1 MPEPNG
7 DHGSIDAS
15 LQHFHGCGVS
25 KDMWANVF
33 IGERR
38 TYLLRSSS
46 VFGHEMLNRVG
57 TESSASRAREQ
68 ETRCILS
75 LVFDPG
81 VEDRRGRLRQR
92 SATLL
97 SALSF
102 ATDVG
107 ASTQRDVLLSQASQF

>member
-1 MPEPNG
+1 MSQPNR
-7 DHGSIDAS
+7 DHGSIDAG
-15 LQHFHGCGVS
+15 LQHFHGCGVAQN
-25 KDMWANVF
+25 MWTNVF
-33 IGERR
+33 FGERR
-38 TYLLRSSS
+38 TYLLCSLS

-81 VEDRRGRLRQR
+81 IKDRCGRLRQR
-92 SATLL
+92 SATFL

-107 ASTQRDVLLSQASQF
+107 AGARSEASYLKV